1 MSTMAISKNNTAVMN
16 NTTMNKV
23 EVNKKAGW
31 LKRFKNYMLGNAS
44 YFAAASLT
52 LNGNAYAAG
61 QIMKNSRQ

>member
-16 NTTMNKV
+16 KV

-31 LKRFKNYMLGNAS
+31 LERFKNYMLSNAD
-44 YFAAASLT
+44 YLAAASLT